1 MEKVAAPGEMPKP
14 TTGRDFYIATAD
26 EIRAGRTSD
35 IYFARTLDVL
45 KKAGR
50 SRAKVVAEV
59 TTGALPNGWPWGI
72 FCGLAEVVHLLTG
85 KDVSVW
91 ALPEGSLFPPKTA
104 RGIPVPVLTLEGP
117 YEEWALYET
126 PVLGMICR
134 ERHRDEGR
142 SDPKAGERKAGPVV
156 RRATHASRYRAA
168 HRTVGHDRRS
178 RRDHDAPRRRAP
190 RRARDRDD
198 APCARDRDGRTAGS
212 VRGRPQIPRSEDS
225 ADRPGRH
232 LLRREDRGADGR

>member
-14 TTGRDFYIATAD
+14 TTGRDFYIATED

-72 FCGLAEVVHLLTG
+72 FCGLEEVVHLLTG

-104 RGIPVPVLTLEGP
+104 RGIPGPVLTLAGP
-117 YEEWALYET
+117 AEERALYDET
-126 PVLGMICR
+126 GIR
-134 ERHRDEGR
+134 G
-142 SDPKAGERKAGPVV
+142 
-156 RRATHASRYRAA
+156 
-168 HRTVGHDRRS
+168 
-178 RRDHDAPRRRAP
+178 RRRANTSA
-190 RRARDRDD
+190 RA
-198 APCARDRDGRTAGS
+198 
-212 VRGRPQIPRSEDS
+212 
-225 ADRPGRH
+225 
-232 LLRREDRGADGR
+232 

>member
-72 FCGLAEVVHLLTG
+72 FCGLEEVVHLLTG

-91 ALPEGSLFPPKTA
+91 ALPEGSLFPPKNA
-104 RGIPVPVLTLEGP
+104 RGIPVPGLTLEGP
-117 YEEWALYET
+117 AEEWALYET
-126 PVLGMICR
+126 PVLGMICQASGIAPQAAR
-134 ERHRDEGR
+134 IRKLANGEQVLSFGGR
-142 SDPKAGERKAGPVV
+142 RLPPATAAPIARPATLRGP
-156 RRATHASRYRAA
+156 
-168 HRTVGHDRRS
+168 
-178 RRDHDAPRRRAP
+178 AP
-190 RRARDRDD
+190 
-198 APCARDRDGRTAGS
+198 
-212 VRGRPQIPRSEDS
+212 
-225 ADRPGRH
+225 
-232 LLRREDRGADGR
+232 

>member
-72 FCGLAEVVHLLTG
+72 FCGLEEVVHLLTG

-91 ALPEGSLFPPKTA
+91 ALPEGSLFHRRP
-104 RGIPVPVLTLEGP
+104 LE
-117 YEEWALYET
+117 
-126 PVLGMICR
+126 
-134 ERHRDEGR
+134 
-142 SDPKAGERKAGPVV
+142 
-156 RRATHASRYRAA
+156 ASR
-168 HRTVGHDRRS
+168 S
-178 RRDHDAPRRRAP
+178 
-190 RRARDRDD
+190 
-198 APCARDRDGRTAGS
+198 PC
-212 VRGRPQIPRSEDS
+212 
-225 ADRPGRH
+225 
-232 LLRREDRGADGR
+232 

>member
-1 MEKVAAPGEMPKP
+1 MPKP

-72 FCGLAEVVHLLTG
+72 FCGLEEVVHLLTG

-91 ALPEGSLFPPKTA
+91 ALPEGSLLDRKSTRLNSSHLVISYAAFCLKKK
-104 RGIPVPVLTLEGP
+104 IQ
-117 YEEWALYET
+117 
-126 PVLGMICR
+126 
-134 ERHRDEGR
+134 H
-142 SDPKAGERKAGPVV
+142 DPISPCHPSRT
-156 RRATHASRYRAA
+156 RITH
-168 HRTVGHDRRS
+168 HRTLPP
-178 RRDHDAPRRRAP
+178 DHPNNPPLEAPQPSSHA
-190 RRARDRDD
+190 A
-198 APCARDRDGRTAGS
+198 
-212 VRGRPQIPRSEDS
+212 PQI
-225 ADRPGRH
+225 H
-232 LLRREDRGADGR
+232 LTTRVTHTSRTCCV